1 MDPVIQFRNVFKA
14 FGSHAIY
21 EGMDLEIREGETLT
35 VIGGSGQGKSV
46 CMKMMIGLLYADEG
60 EVLFRGSEVSELG
73 HDGLREL
80 RRKVSYVFQSGALF
94 DSMNIRDNVGYALIE
109 HTSMGDDEIT
119 KRAWECLDMV
129 GLGQDRGL
137 LERMP
142 ASLSG
147 GMRKRVAIARSIA
160 DRPEVILYDEP
171 TTGLDPSN
179 IRRIGA
185 MILKLQKELGVTSV
199 VVTHDMPTAFRVSN
213 RIAMLYKR
221 RFPFVDTPEAFKHT
235 QTDEVRNFIQGRVSR
250 GA

>member
-1 MDPVIQFRNVFKA
+1 MASLIELRHVHKA
-14 FGSHAIY
+14 FGAHTVYRDMALSV
-21 EGMDLEIREGETLT
+21 DEGETLT

-46 CMKMMIGLLYADEG
+46 CMKMMIGLLFADEG
-60 EVLFRGSEVSELG
+60 EVLFRGAEVSELG
-73 HDGLREL
+73 YDGLRAL
-80 RRKVSYVFQSGALF
+80 RRKVAMVFQGGALF

-109 HTSMGDDEIT
+109 HTEMSDSEIT
-119 KRAWECLDMV
+119 ERAWECLDMV

-142 ASLSG
+142 VSLSG

-160 DRPEVILYDEP
+160 LQPEVILYDEP

-179 IRRIGA
+179 IRRIGS

-213 RIAMLYKR
+213 RIAMLHER
-221 RFPFVDTPEAFKHT
+221 QFPYVDTPEGFKET
-235 QTDEVRNFIQGRVSR
+235 AVPEVRNFIQGRVR
-250 GA
+250 HGA

>member
-1 MDPVIQFRNVFKA
+1 MAAVIELQGVGKS
-14 FGSHAIY
+14 FGDHTVYQDMHLAV
-21 EGMDLEIREGETLT
+21 EEGETLT

-46 CMKMMIGLLYADEG
+46 CMKMMIGLLFADEG
-60 EVLFRGSEVSELG
+60 EVRFRGAEVSELD
-73 HDGLREL
+73 HEGLRAL
-80 RRKVSYVFQSGALF
+80 RQKVAMVFQGGALF

-109 HTSMGDDEIT
+109 HTSMADEAIT
-119 KRAWECLDMV
+119 ARAWECLDMV

-142 ASLSG
+142 VSLSG

-160 DRPEVILYDEP
+160 LQPEIILYDEP

-179 IRRIGA
+179 IRRIGS

-213 RIAMLYKR
+213 RIAMLYER
-221 RFPFVDTPEAFKHT
+221 HFPFVDTPEGFKHT
-235 QTDEVRNFIQGRVSR
+235 EVPEVRNFIQGRVR
-250 GA
+250 DGA